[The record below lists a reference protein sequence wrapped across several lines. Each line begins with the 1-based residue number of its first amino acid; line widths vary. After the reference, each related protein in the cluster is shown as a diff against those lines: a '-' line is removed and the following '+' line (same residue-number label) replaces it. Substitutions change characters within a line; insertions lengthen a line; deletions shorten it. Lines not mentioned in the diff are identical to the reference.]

1 MRLIPV
7 TVLILAS
14 AFTLARADV
23 YRWVDEHGV
32 PHYSDQWVPGSEVI
46 KTTKNRPA
54 DGAIRAEQKNV
65 AALNQAVA
73 KDLVRT
79 DNARGVQQDVAKAR
93 EVQCQKARD
102 GYNHAIAARTLYS
115 QDKNGDRVYMSEAQS
130 TAMREQ
136 ARQNVLDA
144 CGSVPR
150 YDPEAPLSP
159 QPQALVPQPEALPE
173 PKPLPAN
180 SQ

>member
-7 TVLILAS
+7 TALILTG

-32 PHYSDQWVPGSEVI
+32 QHYSDQWVPGSEVI
-46 KTTKNRPA
+46 KTSKSRPA
-54 DGAIRAEQKNV
+54 EGTVRAEQKNV
-65 AALNQAVA
+65 AALNQAVS

-79 DNARGVQQDVAKAR
+79 DNARGVQQDVARAR
-93 EVQCQKARD
+93 EAQCQKARD
-102 GYNHAIAARTLYS
+102 AYNHAITARTLYK
-115 QDKNGDRVYMSEAQS
+115 QDKNGDRTYMSEAES

-136 ARQNVLDA
+136 ARQNVQDA
-144 CGSVPR
+144 CGSVPK
-150 YDPEAPLSP
+150 YDPEVPLSP
-159 QPQALVPQPEALPE
+159 QPEALVPQPQPLPE